1 MYRHRYVYMGTY
13 RWISR
18 LNAKSAVVGGVRVKS
33 GCCSNDRDT
42 CEMPINLWR
51 SFILRAVKLAGP
63 SGGRSGGPSTVV
75 GWRRQRGDAFP
86 STPQRQRRP
95 TNRKPSDVSPATAY
109 NTLNPL
115 HPCIRDH
122 DVIGSHY
129 TTIILYCDDDDNI
142 NMLYRIMM
150 IINNNM

>member
-1 MYRHRYVYMGTY
+1 MY
-13 RWISR
+13 
-18 LNAKSAVVGGVRVKS
+18 S

-51 SFILRAVKLAGP
+51 SFILREVKLAGP
-63 SGGRSGGPSTVV
+63 SGGRPGGLSAAV
-75 GWRRQRGDAFP
+75 GWRWQRGDAFP

-115 HPCIRDH
+115 HPCKGLRH
-122 DVIGSHY
+122 RL
-129 TTIILYCDDDDNI
+129 TKILYDDDDNI
-142 NMLYRIMM
+142 MLYSLLM
-150 IINNNM
+150 IINNIQIYTRFGFECSLKKYVHFMRPEN